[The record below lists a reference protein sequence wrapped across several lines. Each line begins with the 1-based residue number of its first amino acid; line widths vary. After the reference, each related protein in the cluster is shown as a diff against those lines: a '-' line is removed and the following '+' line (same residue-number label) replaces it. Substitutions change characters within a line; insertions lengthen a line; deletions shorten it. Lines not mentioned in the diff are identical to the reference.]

1 MSERL
6 LPVFI
11 ACLEA
16 LRNFRCAETTPARLQ
31 GRVIETVLQ
40 ACISANGNGYL
51 DHAIVALRGLESEAA
66 LDEAQEF
73 QARAAAQSRRLPLP
87 SRLVPPAQRDAD
99 GVVIDLEAFEAALIA
114 V

>member
-1 MSERL
+1 M
-6 LPVFI
+6 
-11 ACLEA
+11 
-16 LRNFRCAETTPARLQ
+16 
-31 GRVIETVLQ
+31 IETVLQ